1 MINHCKAALGD
12 LRYYLGKWSGWILFT
27 AILLYYELL
36 FHELNFGI
44 GDGNIV
50 QIIIFALVGGVVCG
64 IITNVFPV
72 IVDKIIATVL
82 TLFIGILFVAQYI
95 YHSVFNNYLSV
106 MGTIRFGNQAADN
119 ADTVIS
125 NMKAQISDII
135 LMVIPVIIAIILI
148 WTIMAFDRRR
158 WWANLIGT
166 GIVAVVYIATIM
178 VMWAVDSDVY
188 SPYKIY
194 SQYTSVDL
202 AVEKLGVM
210 ESFVVDV
217 RASVTSGS
225 DKGQISFASAGMDS
239 VVDPLEE
246 GKTSE
251 NIPDASDTKEPNT
264 YKNVD
269 EDTDTSGDKSVS
281 TTEATTEVP
290 VDTSPNVLDLDFEAI
305 NELSGSDAVASLSE
319 YFENVTPTKKNEYTG
334 MFEGYN
340 VIWIT
345 AEGFTGYALESGLFP
360 TLSKLADKGLCL
372 IVTISLCGTARPSAG
387 SMQI

>member
-1 MINHCKAALGD
+1 MYKRQDGNI
-12 LRYYLGKWSGWILFT
+12 
-27 AILLYYELL
+27 
-36 FHELNFGI
+36 
-44 GDGNIV
+44 GNIV
-50 QIIIFALVGGVVCG
+50 QIIIFALVGGGVCG

-217 RASVTSGS
+217 R
-225 DKGQISFASAGMDS
+225 
-239 VVDPLEE
+239 
-246 GKTSE
+246 
-251 NIPDASDTKEPNT
+251 
-264 YKNVD
+264 
-269 EDTDTSGDKSVS
+269 
-281 TTEATTEVP
+281 
-290 VDTSPNVLDLDFEAI
+290 
-305 NELSGSDAVASLSE
+305 LS
-319 YFENVTPTKKNEYTG
+319 
-334 MFEGYN
+334 
-340 VIWIT
+340 
-345 AEGFTGYALESGLFP
+345 
-360 TLSKLADKGLCL
+360 L
-372 IVTISLCGTARPSAG
+372 IHI
-387 SMQI
+387 